1 LQIDN
6 MKKIG
11 VIVKPQHP
19 MSEEALAGIS
29 NWLTDKGIE
38 VLMDEKTANVIGCA
52 SSMGK
57 TDVAAQADM
66 VVVMGGDG
74 TLLAVAR
81 LIGERD
87 IPILGVNF
95 GGLGFLTDITF
106 EELYPT
112 LESILAGDFRTEER
126 IKIDIELLRD
136 GQIIESHTGLNDV
149 VINRGHLA
157 RILNLKV
164 SADETFVTNYRADGL
179 IIATPTG
186 STAYSLAASG
196 PIIYPTTEALVLA
209 PICPHNLTNRPIVLP
224 DKAHIEV
231 SLNTEEEDVMVTIDG
246 QVGFSLFHGDVLSV
260 KKSASKTTIIQS
272 YKKDYFQVLRDKLGW
287 GGEIVKG

>member
-1 LQIDN
+1 

-11 VIVKPQHP
+11 VIVKSQHP
-19 MSEEALAGIS
+19 MSRDALSGVKD
-29 NWLTDKGIE
+29 WLTARGIE
-38 VLMDEKTANVIGCA
+38 VLLDAAMAKIVGA
-52 SSMGK
+52 SSDM
-57 TDVAAQADM
+57 TPQEVVAQADM

-112 LESILAGDFRTEER
+112 LEAILAGDFRTEER
-126 IKIDIELLRD
+126 FKIDIDLVRGGKVVET
-136 GQIIESHTGLNDV
+136 HTGLNDV

-157 RILNLKV
+157 RMLNLKISV
-164 SADETFVTNYRADGL
+164 DDIFVTNYRADGL
-179 IIATPTG
+179 IISTPTG
-186 STAYSLAASG
+186 STAYSLAAAG
-196 PIIYPTTEALVLA
+196 PIIYPTTEAIVLA

-224 DKAHIEV
+224 DKV
-231 SLNTEEEDVMVTIDG
+231 SVQVALNTREEDVMVTVDG
-246 QVGFSLFHGDVLSV
+246 QVGFPLYHGDQIAVR
-260 KKSASKTTIIQS
+260 KSLSKTTIVQS
-272 YKKDYFQVLRDKLGW
+272 FKKNYYQVLREKLGW
-287 GGEIVKG
+287 GGEIVKY